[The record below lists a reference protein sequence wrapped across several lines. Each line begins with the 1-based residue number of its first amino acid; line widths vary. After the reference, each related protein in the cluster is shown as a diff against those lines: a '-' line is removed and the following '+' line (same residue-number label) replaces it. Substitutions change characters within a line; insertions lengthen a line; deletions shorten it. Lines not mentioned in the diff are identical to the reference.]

1 MSGFVNKQDQAVGIL
16 FLPCTTCQ
24 DMLVMLGVPTA
35 TGSPHAQGTPFPGLP
50 RQPLLRSQ
58 VQRKIQEEMDQKIG
72 LARHPHL
79 SDRPLLPYLEAT
91 ISEVLRIR
99 PVSPLLIPHVSLADT
114 R

>member
-1 MSGFVNKQDQAVGIL
+1 MH
-16 FLPCTTCQ
+16 
-24 DMLVMLGVPTA
+24 
-35 TGSPHAQGTPFPGLP
+35 TGHPIPGLP
-50 RQPLLRSQ
+50 SQPFLPSQ
-58 VQRKIQEEMDQKIG
+58 VQRKIQEEIDQKIG
-72 LARHPHL
+72 LVRHPLL

>member
-1 MSGFVNKQDQAVGIL
+1 MLLAQSIP
-16 FLPCTTCQ
+16 LP
-24 DMLVMLGVPTA
+24 
-35 TGSPHAQGTPFPGLP
+35 GS
-50 RQPLLRSQ
+50 LLLQ
-58 VQRKIQEEMDQKIG
+58 VQKKIQEEMDQKIG

>member
-1 MSGFVNKQDQAVGIL
+1 MY
-16 FLPCTTCQ
+16 
-24 DMLVMLGVPTA
+24 PTA
-35 TGSPHAQGTPFPGLP
+35 TGSPCAPATTLPGLLP
-50 RQPLLRSQ
+50 QPLLPSQ
-58 VQRKIQEEMDQKIG
+58 VQKKIQEEMDQKIG

>member
-1 MSGFVNKQDQAVGIL
+1 MGI
-16 FLPCTTCQ
+16 T
-24 DMLVMLGVPTA
+24 
-35 TGSPHAQGTPFPGLP
+35 HAQATPLPGLP
-50 RQPLLRSQ
+50 PQPLLPSQ

-72 LARHPHL
+72 LARHPQL

>member
-1 MSGFVNKQDQAVGIL
+1 MCS
-16 FLPCTTCQ
+16 
-24 DMLVMLGVPTA
+24 TA
-35 TGSPHAQGTPFPGLP
+35 MGSPHAQDTPLP
-50 RQPLLRSQ
+50 RLLSQPLLRSQ
-58 VQRKIQEEMDQKIG
+58 VQSKIQEEMDQKIG
-72 LARHPHL
+72 LERHPHL

>member
-1 MSGFVNKQDQAVGIL
+1 MHRAPPS
-16 FLPCTTCQ
+16 
-24 DMLVMLGVPTA
+24 
-35 TGSPHAQGTPFPGLP
+35 HAPS
-50 RQPLLRSQ
+50 LLLLQ
-58 VQRKIQEEMDQKIG
+58 VQKKIQEEMDQKIG

>member
-1 MSGFVNKQDQAVGIL
+1 LHRAPPS
-16 FLPCTTCQ
+16 
-24 DMLVMLGVPTA
+24 
-35 TGSPHAQGTPFPGLP
+35 HAPS
-50 RQPLLRSQ
+50 LLLLQ
-58 VQRKIQEEMDQKIG
+58 VQQQIQEEMGQKIG

>member
-1 MSGFVNKQDQAVGIL
+1 M
-16 FLPCTTCQ
+16 
-24 DMLVMLGVPTA
+24 
-35 TGSPHAQGTPFPGLP
+35 GSPHAQDTPFPGLP
-50 RQPLLRSQ
+50 PQPLICSQ
-58 VQRKIQEEMDQKIG
+58 VQSKIQEEMDQKIG
-72 LARHPHL
+72 LERHPHL

>member
-1 MSGFVNKQDQAVGIL
+1 MLLGCESFVSAFICQGVLEVPLAQSIPLPGSLIL
-16 FLPCTTCQ
+16 
-24 DMLVMLGVPTA
+24 
-35 TGSPHAQGTPFPGLP
+35 
-50 RQPLLRSQ
+50 Q
-58 VQRKIQEEMDQKIG
+58 VQKKIQEEMDQKIG